1 MKDDIDNNEKLFNEF
16 LNLRNYSNN
25 LTRLYTHLMSKNFNY
40 EDWKKERKNIDSDMN
55 RYSKSLE
62 KIEELLHSVNEN
74 NNKSKEEIK
83 KIKEQVKTIKNE
95 CEPKYKQMEARIEN
109 FKEMNDGDKEEEE
122 ENKDEQITDLINSKE
137 TKKEIQKQLDEIKKI
152 SPQINDFKEDL
163 DRRIANE
170 NEVLEDK
177 EKPLIDDE
185 KNEEKIEDK
194 KQERNDNKKRCL
206 GIEWTRNKIIVTA
219 LIAIV
224 IIAVVVVIIVFC
236 SK

>member
-1 MKDDIDNNEKLFNEF
+1 MKDDTDNNEKLFNEF

-109 FKEMNDGDKEEEE
+109 FKEMNNNDPEEEE
-122 ENKDEQITDLINSKE
+122 ENKDEQNNIESTDLINSKE
-137 TKKEIQKQLDEIKKI
+137 I
-152 SPQINDFKEDL
+152 INDFKEDL

-170 NEVLEDK
+170 NEDK
-177 EKPLIDDE
+177 EKPLLDDE
-185 KNEEKIEDK
+185 KNEEKKEDK
-194 KQERNDNKKRCL
+194 EQERNDNKKRCL
-206 GIEWTRNKIIVTA
+206 GIELTRNKIIVTA

-236 SK
+236 NK

>member
-1 MKDDIDNNEKLFNEF
+1 MKDDTDNNEKLFNEF

-62 KIEELLHSVNEN
+62 KVEELLHSVNEN

-109 FKEMNDGDKEEEE
+109 FKEMNNGVNEEEE
-122 ENKDEQITDLINSKE
+122 ENKDEQINNESTDLINSKE
-137 TKKEIQKQLDEIKKI
+137 TKKEIQKRL
-152 SPQINDFKEDL
+152 QINDFKEDL

-236 SK
+236 NK

>member
-1 MKDDIDNNEKLFNEF
+1 MKDDTDNNEKLFNEF
-16 LNLRNYSNN
+16 LNLKNYSNN

-40 EDWKKERKNIDSDMN
+40 KDWKKERKNIDSDMN

-62 KIEELLHSVNEN
+62 KVEELLHSVNEN
-74 NNKSKEEIK
+74 NNKSKEKIK

-109 FKEMNDGDKEEEE
+109 FKEMNNNDPEEEE
-122 ENKDEQITDLINSKE
+122 ENKDEQNNIESTDLINSKE
-137 TKKEIQKQLDEIKKI
+137 I
-152 SPQINDFKEDL
+152 INDFKEDL

-170 NEVLEDK
+170 NEDK
-177 EKPLIDDE
+177 EKPLLDDE
-185 KNEEKIEDK
+185 KNEEKKEDK
-194 KQERNDNKKRCL
+194 EQERNDNKKRCL

>member
-16 LNLRNYSNN
+16 LNLKNYSNN

-40 EDWKKERKNIDSDMN
+40 KDWKKERKNIDSDMN

-62 KIEELLHSVNEN
+62 KVEELLHSVNEN

-83 KIKEQVKTIKNE
+83 KIKDQLKTIKNE
-95 CEPKYKQMEARIEN
+95 GEPKYNVMEARIEN
-109 FKEMNDGDKEEEE
+109 FKEMNNDPEEEE
-122 ENKDEQITDLINSKE
+122 ENKDEQNNIESTDLINSKE
-137 TKKEIQKQLDEIKKI
+137 I
-152 SPQINDFKEDL
+152 INDFKEDL

-170 NEVLEDK
+170 NEDK
-177 EKPLIDDE
+177 EKPLLDDE
-185 KNEEKIEDK
+185 KNEEKKEDK
-194 KQERNDNKKRCL
+194 EQERNDNKKRCL
-206 GIEWTRNKIIVTA
+206 GIELTRNKIIVTA

>member
-1 MKDDIDNNEKLFNEF
+1 MKDDIDNNEKLFKEF
-16 LNLRNYSNN
+16 LNLRKYSST
-25 LTRLYTHLMSKNFNY
+25 LTGLYTRLMSKNFNFK
-40 EDWKKERKNIDSDMN
+40 DWKKERKNIDSDMN

-62 KIEELLHSVNEN
+62 KVEELLHSVNEN

-83 KIKEQVKTIKNE
+83 KIKDQLKTIKNE
-95 CEPKYKQMEARIEN
+95 CEPKYNVMEARIEN
-109 FKEMNDGDKEEEE
+109 FKEMNNGNNEEEE
-122 ENKDEQITDLINSKE
+122 ENKDEQNNIESTDLINSKE
-137 TKKEIQKQLDEIKKI
+137 I
-152 SPQINDFKEDL
+152 INDFKEDL

-170 NEVLEDK
+170 NEDK
-177 EKPLIDDE
+177 EKPLLNDE
-185 KNEEKIEDK
+185 KNEEKKEDK
-194 KQERNDNKKRCL
+194 EQERNDNKKRCL

>member
-25 LTRLYTHLMSKNFNY
+25 LTRLYTHLMSENFNY

-109 FKEMNDGDKEEEE
+109 FKEMNNNDPEEEE

-185 KNEEKIEDK
+185 KNEEKKEDK
-194 KQERNDNKKRCL
+194 KQERNDNIKRCL

-236 SK
+236 NK

>member
-1 MKDDIDNNEKLFNEF
+1 MKDDTDNNEKLFNEF
-16 LNLRNYSNN
+16 LNLNNYSNN

-40 EDWKKERKNIDSDMN
+40 NDWKKERKNIDSDMN

-62 KIEELLHSVNEN
+62 KVEELLHSVNEN
-74 NNKSKEEIK
+74 NNKSKEKIK
-83 KIKEQVKTIKNE
+83 KIKEQVKTIKNK

-109 FKEMNDGDKEEEE
+109 FKEMNGGDPEEEE
-122 ENKDEQITDLINSKE
+122 ENKDEQNNIKSTDLINSKE
-137 TKKEIQKQLDEIKKI
+137 I
-152 SPQINDFKEDL
+152 SQQINDSKEDL

-170 NEVLEDK
+170 NEDK
-177 EKPLIDDE
+177 EKPLLDDE
-185 KNEEKIEDK
+185 KNEEKKEDK
-194 KQERNDNKKRCL
+194 EQERNDNKKRCL

>member
-1 MKDDIDNNEKLFNEF
+1 
-16 LNLRNYSNN
+16 
-25 LTRLYTHLMSKNFNY
+25 
-40 EDWKKERKNIDSDMN
+40 
-55 RYSKSLE
+55 
-62 KIEELLHSVNEN
+62 
-74 NNKSKEEIK
+74 
-83 KIKEQVKTIKNE
+83 
-95 CEPKYKQMEARIEN
+95 MEARIEN

-137 TKKEIQKQLDEIKKI
+137 TKKEIQKQL
-152 SPQINDFKEDL
+152 QINDFKEDL
-163 DRRIANE
+163 DRRISNE

-194 KQERNDNKKRCL
+194 KQERNDNIKRCL

-236 SK
+236 NK